1 MKEISADLD
10 FHRDV
15 LLQKFEKYTE
25 DQPNGCKDWTAGK
38 TSDGYGT
45 INFNNK
51 SLLAHRVAVE
61 LFLGLSPAGMMVCH
75 KCDNP
80 ACVNPQHLFLGS
92 QKDNMKD
99 MRMKGRRK
107 GINCREMNGRAK
119 LTMSAAQEIRHKREG
134 GYTLKQLATEYGV
147 AFSTISR
154 VSRQENWK

>member
-1 MKEISADLD
+1 MKEIASALD
-10 FHRDV
+10 FDRNAV
-15 LLQKFEKYTE
+15 LQKFEKYTE
-25 DQPNGCKDWTAGK
+25 DRTNGCKEWVAGK
-38 TSDGYGT
+38 TSDGYGVV
-45 INFNNK
+45 NFNNK
-51 SLLAHRVAVE
+51 SLLAHRVAIE

-99 MRMKGRRK
+99 MRIKGRRK
-107 GINCREMNGRAK
+107 GINCRELNGRAK
-119 LTMSAAQEIRHKREG
+119 LTMSAAQEIRQKRDG